1 MKEQGE
7 KGISAILGG
16 AGRMRHFQKGSIVL
30 HEGDPSTSLYIIHS
44 GRLKA
49 FLSDDQGREIVIS
62 IMEPGE
68 YFGEMAIID
77 NGTRSASVMA
87 IEDAQLSV
95 ISREDFQQYLS
106 VHPELSHTMMLGLI
120 RRLRNATR
128 KIGSLALL
136 DVYGRVAGTLL
147 QFAREEEGTLMI
159 QERLTHQEIANM
171 VGASREMVTRIMHD
185 LVADGYISVDE
196 KRRIVIHEKTGV

>member
-7 KGISAILGG
+7 KGISDILGG